1 VSLLAIAW
9 TIVAFLV
16 GAAVVVLCAVMV
28 NLFRVLTSTK
38 DLIDGV
44 TSQTVPLLGEVNTT
58 VSMVNQ
64 ELVRVDGI
72 LATAEGVTASVGGM
86 VNTVSATISSPL
98 VKLSAFA
105 YGLRKAAGAASSD
118 DQPSRGRR
126 GWPPSRWPRSWSRR
140 PPTGASASPGR
151 WPRARRPW
159 PSGRR
164 SCELSSPSRGAGP
177 VSALK
182 RPARAGTLAP
192 NART

>member
-16 GAAVVVLCAVMV
+16 GALVVVLCVVMA

-72 LATAEGVTASVGGM
+72 LATAEGVSASVGGM
-86 VNTVSATISSPL
+86 VNAVSATISSPL

-105 YGLRKAAGAASSD
+105 YGLRRAVGAASSD
-118 DQPSRGRR
+118 DQPAARGRRRSRGRR
-126 GWPPSRWPRSWSRR
+126 
-140 PPTGASASPGR
+140 
-151 WPRARRPW
+151 
-159 PSGRR
+159 
-164 SCELSSPSRGAGP
+164 
-177 VSALK
+177 
-182 RPARAGTLAP
+182 
-192 NART
+192 

>member
-1 VSLLAIAW
+1 MSLLAIAW

-16 GAAVVVLCAVMV
+16 GAAVVVLCVVMA

-44 TSQTVPLLGEVNTT
+44 TSQTVPLLGQVNTT
-58 VSMVNQ
+58 VGMVNQ

-105 YGLRKAAGAASSD
+105 YGLRKATAEAASSD
-118 DQPSRGRR
+118 DQPA
-126 GWPPSRWPRSWSRR
+126 SRR
-140 PPTGASASPGR
+140 
-151 WPRARRPW
+151 RRV
-159 PSGRR
+159 RR
-164 SCELSSPSRGAGP
+164 R
-177 VSALK
+177 
-182 RPARAGTLAP
+182 R
-192 NART
+192 

>member
-16 GAAVVVLCAVMV
+16 GALVVVLCVVMA

-72 LATAEGVTASVGGM
+72 LATAEGVTNSVGGM
-86 VNTVSATISSPL
+86 VNTVSATITSPL

-105 YGLRKAAGAASSD
+105 YGLRRAAGAAGSD
-118 DQPSRGRR
+118 DQPAGRGRR
-126 GWPPSRWPRSWSRR
+126 R
-140 PPTGASASPGR
+140 
-151 WPRARRPW
+151 
-159 PSGRR
+159 GRR
-164 SCELSSPSRGAGP
+164 R
-177 VSALK
+177 
-182 RPARAGTLAP
+182 R
-192 NART
+192 